1 MASKLKK
8 VPTTPIK
15 VGNID
20 AARAAAERAFSNAWG
35 THLPRAT
42 RRARSRNAAE
52 VKAIRKSFNE
62 E

>member
-8 VPTTPIK
+8 VPNTPIK
-15 VGNID
+15 VSNPE

-35 THLPRAT
+35 THLPRST

-52 VKAIRKSFNE
+52 GKAIHKSIIGD
-62 E
+62 